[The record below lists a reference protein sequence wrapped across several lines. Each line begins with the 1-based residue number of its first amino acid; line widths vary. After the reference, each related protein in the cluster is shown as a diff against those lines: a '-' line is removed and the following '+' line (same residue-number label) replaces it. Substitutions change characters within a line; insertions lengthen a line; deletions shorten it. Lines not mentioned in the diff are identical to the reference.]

1 MQIKKFDMWINEAK
15 VETNDGILNLKS
27 QTDLSGFYI
36 IFYGSTNLEES
47 GTYGV
52 SHLCEHLVCKS
63 FDHLQE
69 DFDRDGVDWNMYTS
83 SNEVVFYMQGLDP
96 IINEY
101 KGKVLDLIT
110 TFNITPKQFENE
122 KRIVLEEY
130 YDAFNKQDD
139 NHFLNLMRKLFN
151 DYNPI
156 GLKEDLEKLTFEDM
170 KTFFLRQYSKP
181 SKIINVSKNSEF
193 KRDIELSANISDR
206 KLIFGDYDAKLDLS
220 NDFKDKTSLILVSPV
235 IDEDFNYINFINC
248 MLGMG
253 LKSPLYQEVREKE
266 GLVYFIH
273 CSQSRVNN
281 QGFNTISTLT
291 SNGNVDK
298 VIEAIKRVRQNPD
311 EYLTEERFDIVKK
324 SFTVERTKS
333 EILRYAKVNKW
344 INPEGWSI
352 YDILDTVTLEKI
364 REVYD
369 KYYSFDK
376 FYISNDKTEFS
387 K

>member
-235 IDEDFNYINFINC
+235 IDEDFTYINFINC

-298 VIEAIKRVRQNPD
+298 VIEAIKRVIQNPD